1 MYRSLQFLTLQQEF
15 HGLLNLSN
23 LVLRNCARGLLSVKI
38 PDVTF
43 QVNIGNYSSR
53 ICIFYKA
60 I

>member
-15 HGLLNLSN
+15 HGLLDLSN

-43 QVNIGNYSSR
+43 QVNIGNYN
-53 ICIFYKA
+53 
-60 I
+60 